1 MDIDSLQPKIS
12 QRIEA
17 IVKKNK
23 IANAYLLHGS
33 EGSGKE
39 ALALKFSSLLAD
51 CSMDEFLDN
60 PNIFFIIP
68 ASTDFYSNFFKS
80 KTIDEKE
87 YQEWNHLWREK
98 LLFPLKKL
106 QLTNNKNIPLI
117 ALKNLK
123 ENIIFESDKRKIVI
137 IFDAD
142 CLSHGSSESANALLK
157 LLEEPPKNTS
167 FMLVT
172 DYINSLPATIQSR
185 CQIISVPRISDKD
198 LKKYIAR
205 TGDFDFELLSFLSD
219 NNLQLVDLFS
229 RYSKSS
235 IIDIIQNYINS
246 IEYSNS
252 EFISEFY
259 EKILTDI
266 NTDKESLYLDF
277 HIIKKWLEYTNQIKS
292 SISHSFLWDEF
303 HSLSDKF
310 ISNHQ
315 KCEIGNLVKEIEY
328 FLGDIKQ
335 NTNPK
340 FSLMNMFINSHNS
353 LN

>member
-12 QRIEA
+12 QKIQT
-17 IVKKNK
+17 IVEKNK

-39 ALALKFSSLLAD
+39 AVALKFSSLLTD
-51 CSMDEFLDN
+51 CSIDEFLDN

-80 KTIDEKE
+80 KKIDEKE
-87 YQEWNHLWREK
+87 YQEWNQLWREK
-98 LLFPLKKL
+98 LLFPLKKIRF
-106 QLTNNKNIPLI
+106 NSNNIPLV

-137 IFDAD
+137 IFDAH

-157 LLEEPPKNTS
+157 LLEEPPSKTS
-167 FMLVT
+167 FILVT
-172 DYINSLPATIQSR
+172 DYMNSIPATIQSR
-185 CQIISVPRISDKD
+185 CQIISIPKIGDKD
-198 LKKYIAR
+198 LKKYIKR
-205 TGDFDFELLSFLSD
+205 TGDLDFELLSFLSG
-219 NNLQLVDLFS
+219 NNLQLVDLFIQ
-229 RYSKSS
+229 YPKSS
-235 IIDIIQNYINS
+235 LIDIIHNYINA

-252 EFISEFY
+252 QSISEFY
-259 EKILTDI
+259 EKILANI
-266 NTDKESLYLDF
+266 NTNKENLYLDF

-292 SISHSFLWDEF
+292 SISHSFSW
-303 HSLSDKF
+303 DKF
-310 ISNHQ
+310 HDISDNFINNHQ
-315 KCEIGNLVKEIEY
+315 NCEIENLIKEIEY
-328 FLGDIKQ
+328 FLGDIEQ

-340 FSLMNMFINSHNS
+340 FSLMNMFINSHNY

>member
-12 QRIEA
+12 QRIQT
-17 IVKKNK
+17 IVEKNK

-39 ALALKFSSLLAD
+39 AVALKFSSLLTD
-51 CSMDEFLDN
+51 CSIDEFLDN

-80 KTIDEKE
+80 KKIDEKE
-87 YQEWNHLWREK
+87 YQEWNQLWREK
-98 LLFPLKKL
+98 LLFPLKKIRF
-106 QLTNNKNIPLI
+106 NSNNIPLV

-137 IFDAD
+137 IFDAH

-157 LLEEPPKNTS
+157 LLEEPPSKTS
-167 FMLVT
+167 FILVT
-172 DYINSLPATIQSR
+172 DYMNSIPATIQSR
-185 CQIISVPRISDKD
+185 CQIISIPKIGDKD
-198 LKKYIAR
+198 LKKYIKR
-205 TGDFDFELLSFLSD
+205 TGDLDFELLSFLSG
-219 NNLQLVDLFS
+219 NNLQLVDLFIQ
-229 RYSKSS
+229 YPKSS
-235 IIDIIQNYINS
+235 LIDIIHNYINA

-252 EFISEFY
+252 QSISEFY
-259 EKILTDI
+259 EKILANI
-266 NTDKESLYLDF
+266 NTNKENLYLDF

-292 SISHSFLWDEF
+292 SISHSFSWDEF
-303 HSLSDKF
+303 HDISDNF
-310 ISNHQ
+310 INNHQ
-315 KCEIGNLVKEIEY
+315 NCEIENLIKEIEY
-328 FLGDIKQ
+328 FLGDIEQ

>member
-12 QRIEA
+12 QRIQT
-17 IVKKNK
+17 IVEKNK

-39 ALALKFSSLLAD
+39 AVALKFSSLLTD
-51 CSMDEFLDN
+51 CSIDEFLDN

-80 KTIDEKE
+80 KKIDEKE
-87 YQEWNHLWREK
+87 YQEWNQLWREK
-98 LLFPLKKL
+98 LLFPLKKIRF
-106 QLTNNKNIPLI
+106 NSNNIPLV

-137 IFDAD
+137 IFDAH

-157 LLEEPPKNTS
+157 LLEEPPSKTS
-167 FMLVT
+167 FILVT
-172 DYINSLPATIQSR
+172 DYMNSIPATIQSR
-185 CQIISVPRISDKD
+185 CQIISIPKIGDKD
-198 LKKYIAR
+198 LKKYIKR
-205 TGDFDFELLSFLSD
+205 TGDLDFELLSFLSG
-219 NNLQLVDLFS
+219 NNLQLVDLFIQ
-229 RYSKSS
+229 YPKSS
-235 IIDIIQNYINS
+235 LIDIIHNYINA

-252 EFISEFY
+252 QSISEFY
-259 EKILTDI
+259 EKILANI
-266 NTDKESLYLDF
+266 NTNKENLYLDF

-292 SISHSFLWDEF
+292 SISHSFSWDEF
-303 HSLSDKF
+303 HDISDNF
-310 ISNHQ
+310 INNHQ
-315 KCEIGNLVKEIEY
+315 NCEIENLIKEIEY
-328 FLGDIKQ
+328 FLGDIEQ

-340 FSLMNMFINSHNS
+340 FSLMNMFINSHNY